1 MTEHPWVARARRAGD
16 RLTVFAHRGGAGLAP
31 ENTRGAFRQAA
42 ALGVDGC
49 ELDVRLSKDG
59 EVVVI
64 HDATLDRTTDADGPV
79 SALTAAE
86 LGARRRWA
94 SLRQA
99 DAGFPWRG
107 RGEGVPRLADVL
119 ADHPALPFI
128 IEVKGDDPAVASAAT
143 AVVARAGALDRVCFG
158 GFADVTLAAVRAA
171 QPTAC
176 TSAATEEIRRALYKS
191 YVWWPLGRVPYQR
204 VPGAGDVQG
213 GTRVVSPRFVR
224 QALAAPACVLH
235 VWTVNTPE
243 DIARLKAWGV
253 DGVITDRPDMAIAC
267 RLNSGG
273 SVRDYGDRARRG

>member
-86 LGARRRWA
+86 LGRVDAGCRFG
-94 SLRQA
+94 A

-107 RGEGVPRLADVL
+107 RGEGVPRLVDVL

-128 IEVKGDDPAVASAAT
+128 IEVKGDDPAVARAAA

-158 GFADVTLAAVRAA
+158 GFSDVTLAAVRAA

-191 YVWWPLGRVPYQR
+191 YVWWPPGRVPYQAFQ
-204 VPGAGDVQG
+204 VPESSNNTTIV
-213 GTRVVSPRFVR
+213 TKRFIR
-224 QALAAPACVLH
+224 QAHRAGKVLH

-243 DIARLKAWGV
+243 DIRRLASWGA
-253 DGVITDRPDMAIAC
+253 DGVISDRPDMALQE
-267 RLNSGG
+267 RS
-273 SVRDYGDRARRG
+273 RALSAAPA

>member
-31 ENTRGAFRQAA
+31 ENTCGAFRQAA
-42 ALGVDGC
+42 SLGVDGC

-64 HDATLDRTTDADGPV
+64 HDATLDRTSDADGPV

-86 LGARRRWA
+86 LGRVDAGFRFG
-94 SLRQA
+94 A

-119 ADHPALPFI
+119 AEHPALPFI
-128 IEVKGDDPAVASAAT
+128 VEVKGDDPAVAEAAV
-143 AVVARAGALDRVCFG
+143 AVVRRAGALDRVCFG

-171 QPTAC
+171 EPGVC

-191 YVWWPLGRVPYQR
+191 YVWFPFGRIAYQALQVPE
-204 VPGAGDVQG
+204 ASN
-213 GTRVVSPRFVR
+213 GTRIVSRRFIR
-224 QALAAPACVLH
+224 LAHRAGCVLH
-235 VWTVNTPE
+235 VWTVNTP
-243 DIARLKAWGV
+243 DDVVRLKAWGV
-253 DGVITDRPDMAIAC
+253 DGVITDRPDMALEH
-267 RLNSGG
+267 R
-273 SVRDYGDRARRG
+273 

>member
-86 LGARRRWA
+86 LGRVDAGFRFG
-94 SLRQA
+94 A

-128 IEVKGDDPAVASAAT
+128 IEVKGDDPAVAEAAA

-158 GFADVTLAAVRAA
+158 GFSRRDAGGACAPRSRPRAPAPRPRRSAARSTSPTCGGRPAASPYQAFQVPEIVERRHARRLAALRPPGSPRRPRAA
-171 QPTAC
+171 RLDGEHAGRHR
-176 TSAATEEIRRALYKS
+176 AAEGVGRRRRDHR
-191 YVWWPLGRVPYQR
+191 PPGRGP
-204 VPGAGDVQG
+204 A
-213 GTRVVSPRFVR
+213 VR
-224 QALAAPACVLH
+224 
-235 VWTVNTPE
+235 
-243 DIARLKAWGV
+243 R
-253 DGVITDRPDMAIAC
+253 
-267 RLNSGG
+267 
-273 SVRDYGDRARRG
+273 

>member
-1 MTEHPWVARARRAGD
+1 MTEHPWVTRARRAGD

-86 LGARRRWA
+86 LGRVDAGFRFGA
-94 SLRQA
+94 E
-99 DAGFPWRG
+99 AGFPWRG

-128 IEVKGDDPAVASAAT
+128 IEVKGDDPAVARAAA

-171 QPTAC
+171 QPAAC
-176 TSAATEEIRRALYKS
+176 TSAATEEGGGKSAARSTSPTCGGRPAASRIAPSRCRRSRTAARGSCLRAS
-191 YVWWPLGRVPYQR
+191 SAW
-204 VPGAGDVQG
+204 
-213 GTRVVSPRFVR
+213 
-224 QALAAPACVLH
+224 LAAAAACC
-235 VWTVNTPE
+235 T
-243 DIARLKAWGV
+243 
-253 DGVITDRPDMAIAC
+253 
-267 RLNSGG
+267 SG
-273 SVRDYGDRARRG
+273 R

>member
-16 RLTVFAHRGGAGLAP
+16 RLTVFAHRGGAALAP

-64 HDATLDRTTDADGPV
+64 HDATLDRTSDADGPV

-86 LGARRRWA
+86 LARVDAGFRFGP
-94 SLRQA
+94 

-119 ADHPALPFI
+119 ADHPLLPFI
-128 IEVKGDDPAVASAAT
+128 IEVKGDDPAVADAAV
-143 AVVARAGALDRVCFG
+143 AVVRGAGALDRVCFG

-171 QPTAC
+171 QPGVC
-176 TSAATEEIRRALYKS
+176 SSAATEEIRRALYKS
-191 YVWWPLGRVPYQR
+191 YVWWPFGRVPYQAFQ
-204 VPGAGDVQG
+204 VPETSN
-213 GTRVVSPRFVR
+213 GTRVVSRRFIRCARRAGRV
-224 QALAAPACVLH
+224 VH
-235 VWTVNTPE
+235 VWTVNTAE
-243 DIARLKAWGV
+243 DVVRLKAWGV
-253 DGVITDRPDMAIAC
+253 DGVITDRPDIAVSF
-267 RLNSGG
+267 R
-273 SVRDYGDRARRG
+273 

>member
-86 LGARRRWA
+86 LGRVDAGFRFG
-94 SLRQA
+94 A

-128 IEVKGDDPAVASAAT
+128 IEVKGDDPAVA
-143 AVVARAGALDRVCFG
+143 RG
-158 GFADVTLAAVRAA
+158 G
-171 QPTAC
+171 
-176 TSAATEEIRRALYKS
+176 
-191 YVWWPLGRVPYQR
+191 GRGR
-204 VPGAGDVQG
+204 
-213 GTRVVSPRFVR
+213 
-224 QALAAPACVLH
+224 
-235 VWTVNTPE
+235 
-243 DIARLKAWGV
+243 
-253 DGVITDRPDMAIAC
+253 
-267 RLNSGG
+267 
-273 SVRDYGDRARRG
+273 RARRRARSRLLRRLLGRDAGGGARRRSRPRAPAPRPRRSAARSTSPTCGGRSAASPYQAFQVPEVAERRHARSSRRASSAWLAAAAACCTSGR

>member
-1 MTEHPWVARARRAGD
+1 MTEHPWVTRARRAGD

-31 ENTRGAFRQAA
+31 ENTRAAFRQAA

-86 LGARRRWA
+86 LGRIDAGHRF
-94 SLRQA
+94 
-99 DAGFPWRG
+99 DKNAGFPWRG
-107 RGEGVPRLADVL
+107 RGEGVPRLVDVL

-128 IEVKGDDPAVASAAT
+128 IEVKGDDPAVARAA
-143 AVVARAGALDRVCFG
+143 ADLVAAAGALDRVCFG

-171 QPTAC
+171 QPQAC

-191 YVWWPLGRVPYQR
+191 YVWWPLGRVPYRAFQ
-204 VPGAGDVQG
+204 VPEVANG

-224 QALAAPACVLH
+224 QARRGGCVLH

-243 DIARLKAWGV
+243 DIARLDAWGV
-253 DGVITDRPDMAIAC
+253 DGVITDRPDVALQA
-267 RLNSGG
+267 
-273 SVRDYGDRARRG
+273 VRHAG

>member
-1 MTEHPWVARARRAGD
+1 MTEHPWVTRARRAGD

-79 SALTAAE
+79 SALTADQ
-86 LGARRRWA
+86 LGRV
-94 SLRQA
+94 

-128 IEVKGDDPAVASAAT
+128 IELKGADPAVAEAAT
-143 AVVARAGALDRVCFG
+143 ALVARAGALDRVCFG
-158 GFADVTLAAVRAA
+158 GFSDATLAAVRAA
-171 QPTAC
+171 EPAAC

-191 YVWWPLGRVPYQR
+191 YVWWPLGRVRYQAFQ
-204 VPGAGDVQG
+204 VPESSNNTTIV
-213 GTRVVSPRFVR
+213 TKRFIR
-224 QALAAPACVLH
+224 QAHRAGKVLH

-243 DIARLKAWGV
+243 DIRRLASWGA
-253 DGVITDRPDMAIAC
+253 DGVISDRPDVAL
-267 RLNSGG
+267 RE
-273 SVRDYGDRARRG
+273 RDRAPSAASA

>member
-1 MTEHPWVARARRAGD
+1 MTEHPWVTRARRAGD

-86 LGARRRWA
+86 LGRVDAGHRFGEE
-94 SLRQA
+94 
-99 DAGFPWRG
+99 AGFPWRG

-119 ADHPALPFI
+119 ADHPVLPFI
-128 IEVKGDDPAVASAAT
+128 VEVKGDDPAFARAAV

-158 GFADVTLAAVRAA
+158 GFSDVTLAAVRAA
-171 QPTAC
+171 HPTTC
-176 TSAATEEIRRALYKS
+176 TSAATEELRRALYRS
-191 YVWWPLGRVPYQR
+191 YLWLSPGGVQYQAFQVPE
-204 VPGAGDVQG
+204 ASN
-213 GTRVVSPRFVR
+213 GTRIVSPRFVR
-224 QALAAPACVLH
+224 LARRGGRVLH
-235 VWTVNTPE
+235 VWTVNTPD
-243 DIARLKAWGV
+243 DIARLEAWGV
-253 DGVITDRPDMAIAC
+253 DGVITDRPDVALQC
-267 RLNSGG
+267 R
-273 SVRDYGDRARRG
+273 

>member
-31 ENTRGAFRQAA
+31 ENTRGAFARAA

-79 SALTAAE
+79 SALTAVE
-86 LGARRRWA
+86 LGRVDAGFRFDA
-94 SLRQA
+94 A
-99 DAGFPWRG
+99 AGFPWRG

-128 IEVKGDDPAVASAAT
+128 IEVKGEDPAVARAAV
-143 AVVARAGALDRVCFG
+143 AVVRQAGALDRVCFG
-158 GFADVTLAAVRAA
+158 GFADITLAAVREAA
-171 QPTAC
+171 PDAC
-176 TSAATEEIRRALYKS
+176 TSAATEGIRWALYKS
-191 YVWWPLGRVPYQR
+191 YVWWPLGAVPYQAFQ
-204 VPGAGDVQG
+204 VPEASK
-213 GTRVVSPRFVR
+213 GTRVVSPRFIR
-224 QALAAPACVLH
+224 QARRGGCVLH

-243 DIARLKAWGV
+243 DVARLKAWGV
-253 DGVITDRPDMAIAC
+253 DGVITDRPDMALA
-267 RLNSGG
+267 
-273 SVRDYGDRARRG
+273 VARPAAAYTG

>member
-1 MTEHPWVARARRAGD
+1 MTEHPWVTRARRAGD

-64 HDATLDRTTDADGPV
+64 HDATLERTTDADGPV

-86 LGARRRWA
+86 LGRVDAGFRFG
-94 SLRQA
+94 A

-128 IEVKGDDPAVASAAT
+128 IEVKGDGSGGRASGGRGRRPRRRAGSRLLRRVLRRDAGGGARGAAGRVHQRRDRGDPPRALQVLR
-143 AVVARAGALDRVCFG
+143 VVAARPRAVSRL
-158 GFADVTLAAVRAA
+158 
-171 QPTAC
+171 
-176 TSAATEEIRRALYKS
+176 
-191 YVWWPLGRVPYQR
+191 
-204 VPGAGDVQG
+204 PGAGDRRTAA
-213 GTRVVSPRFVR
+213 TRVVSPRFVR
-224 QALAAPACVLH
+224 LARRGGRVLH
-235 VWTVNTPE
+235 VWTVNTPD

-253 DGVITDRPDMAIAC
+253 DGVITDRPDMALEH
-267 RLNSGG
+267 R
-273 SVRDYGDRARRG
+273 